1 MAESCEKRNYDGLES
16 SSMIKCKCL
25 INSGQT
31 KMGCGKVVKSS
42 RFSDKRGYTFV
53 ELMVVIVLIGLMLT
67 LTVPR
72 LRESLLTDTLKS
84 TVLKMVGTIKY
95 VRNEAVREHRSY
107 VLHLDF
113 DTGISWADYPDMT
126 EEERTKAKK
135 QAFSFPKEAPLMDVW
150 LKGEGKRGSGEA
162 QILFSERGYVKQ
174 SAIHIGSEEGKKFT
188 IVLSPFL
195 GRVQVLEDYV
205 EFESS

>member
-1 MAESCEKRNYDGLES
+1 MVEN
-16 SSMIKCKCL
+16 
-25 INSGQT
+25 
-31 KMGCGKVVKSS
+31 S
-42 RFSDKRGYTFV
+42 RFFDKRGYTFV

-95 VRNEAVREHRSY
+95 VRNEAVREHRFY
-107 VLHLDF
+107 VLHFDF
-113 DTGISWADYPDMT
+113 DTGILWADYPEMT

-135 QAFSFPKEAPLMDVW
+135 QAFFFPKDAHLMDVW

-195 GRVQVLEDYV
+195 GRVRVLENYV